1 MHSSARY
8 AHYITNIEKHWRT
21 EMRMISMCCVSKSL
35 EDRTSP
41 TTYHVLNLLLNFIL
55 SCCILFTMYT
65 LFILLLLLVCFK
77 VIVF

>member
-55 SCCILFTMYT
+55 SLHIVHYVHLVH
-65 LFILLLLLVCFK
+65 FIVAARLL
-77 VIVF
+77 